1 VADRELASLTA
12 HEAVSGL
19 YQRWVDVEP
28 EEGLE
33 RLAVE
38 PVSTQSLKLC
48 ASKTLKVPA
57 APNLLYVKVAQFAL
71 LKSVCP
77 VPAVATVI
85 AGLDWSQ

>member
-12 HEAVSGL
+12 HEAVNGL

-38 PVSTQSLKLC
+38 PVSTQSLKLW

-57 APNLLYVKVAQFAL
+57 APNLLYVKVAKFVL
-71 LKSVCP
+71 LKSVWP

-85 AGLDWSQ
+85 AGMSWSQ